1 MKKLIPRWFTALVVA
16 VLLLCSAVVA
26 SSLFR
31 EAALHQEIADVQT
44 TLSAAQGRLRKQQQE
59 YADYAAAL
67 PEVLAELETV
77 QPQADAAY
85 AQEQLLR
92 QQRKELRAE
101 NAALADE
108 IAALTAQSAQGSE
121 EAAQTLEAIT
131 QLQNA
136 LAALDALAQLEE

>member
-1 MKKLIPRWFTALVVA
+1 MKKPFPRWFAALVVA

-26 SSLFR
+26 ASLFR
-31 EAALHQEIADVQT
+31 EAALRQEIADVQT
-44 TLSAAQGRLRKQQQE
+44 SLNAAQGRLRKQQQE
-59 YADYAAAL
+59 YAEYMAAL
-67 PEVLAELETV
+67 PAVLQELETV

-108 IAALTAQSAQGSE
+108 IAALQARTAEGSE
-121 EAAQTLEAIT
+121 EVTQTLDAVT

-136 LAALDALAQLEE
+136 LQAIQTLRRMNP